1 MAFHRENQ
9 KVVASE
15 ILQAIA
21 NGEDIDLF
29 RCEIVEPLD
38 LGSLVNKRTN
48 YDLSELTIHQ
58 EDHKEVI
65 VLDQKIRLYGCQFHD
80 NVFFASPWNE
90 QDFLDVV
97 FKREVIFNSS
107 IFNGQTRFS
116 GARFNGQAGFDGC
129 IFNGVASFTEVDF
142 RSSALFRTV
151 EFNGY
156 GLFSNSVF
164 HKDARFVNTAFS
176 KGANF
181 SNVEFHSIVD
191 FTGAYCSNRA
201 VPISDGIVFVKSNY
215 GVDETFW
222 RFLKQANRDSGY
234 YSQSGDCFYK
244 ERCAMFYRKFRG
256 RDYDSLTLGQKVLR
270 WIFGLRM
277 LPELIFG
284 KFLFGYGERPMRV
297 LLSAIL
303 VVLFCAALYMWK
315 GELTNREGGIIP
327 SRNIVDAIYFSTTT
341 FTTLGFG
348 DIAPAANNT
357 FTKFLAMIEAM
368 CGASMTS
375 LFVVCLAKRFSRN

>member
-9 KVVASE
+9 EVVASE

-21 NGEDIDLF
+21 VGEDIDLF
-29 RCEIVEPLD
+29 RCEIIESLD
-38 LGSLVNKRTN
+38 LGSLVNKKAN
-48 YDLSELTIHQ
+48 YDLSGLTIHQ
-58 EDHKEVI
+58 EKHKEVI
-65 VLDQKIRLYGCQFHD
+65 VLDQKMRFYGCKFQD

-107 IFNGQTRFS
+107 VFNGQTRFS

-129 IFNGVASFTEVDF
+129 VFNGVAAFTEVDF

-164 HKDARFVNTAFS
+164 HKEARFVNTAFS

-181 SNVEFHSIVD
+181 SNVEFCSIAD
-191 FTGAYCSNRA
+191 FTGVYCSNRA
-201 VPISDGIVFVKSNY
+201 VPIYNGIVFLKNSY

-222 RFLKQANRDSGY
+222 RFLKQATRDSGY
-234 YSQSGDCFYK
+234 YSQSGDCFYR

-256 RDYDSLTLGQKVLR
+256 RDYDNLSRRKKILR
-270 WIFGLRM
+270 WLFGLRM
-277 LPELIFG
+277 LPELVFG

-303 VVLFCAALYMWK
+303 VVVLCAALYMWK
-315 GELTNREGGIIP
+315 GELT
-327 SRNIVDAIYFSTTT
+327 SRDGNVIASRSVVDSIYFSTTT

-357 FTKFLAMIEAM
+357 FTKFLAMTEAM
-368 CGASMTS
+368 CGASLTS